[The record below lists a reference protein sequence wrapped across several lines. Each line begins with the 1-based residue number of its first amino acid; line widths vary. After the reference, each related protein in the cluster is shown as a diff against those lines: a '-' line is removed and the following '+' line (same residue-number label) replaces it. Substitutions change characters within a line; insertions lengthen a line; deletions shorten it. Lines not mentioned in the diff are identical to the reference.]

1 MDQKFISVIINK
13 VLVFILC
20 ILPIILSLLWYPDFL
35 GDDTYIHIG
44 FILGFLN
51 GEGFSF
57 TGNVTYG
64 STSPLWVL
72 MTALFSFVTGDPE
85 FSIRLLSGVF
95 TFFSVFMFLKIADSL
110 RFKSSIKFISA
121 LSFCF
126 NPFFLRWAISGMEA
140 TAAIFVLLLLIYT
153 FHKKFHISHPYVYG
167 SLLGISFLLR
177 PEFIVLFMIFILYQ
191 FIISPVF
198 RYQAVKSFLSGI
210 MIISVWLLFAY
221 THFGTIVPNTYRAKA
236 PGGFFTMTYEGTIRN
251 IKLLLGGNI
260 PEILLLAIIIIAVFI
275 IVTKKNQI
283 FIEDFVNLM
292 DRFRNT
298 GLNLAVIFFI
308 SFYTYYTVK
317 DVTIISR
324 YSLMFVPLIILIT
337 ASFINLLTE
346 YKSQFLI
353 SLISIYAVLVLLI
366 HTHITFTVVKPASDM
381 FVEGFQK
388 SYKEIAAIIK
398 SDSDNYSR
406 TVALND
412 VGIVGCYSGAKVI
425 DLAGLVDGGRFKY
438 ASIKEFV
445 ISKEPDYLVLRN
457 EIDYYEAVPE
467 NISNEIL
474 YQKLIPG
481 FGINSLEERTVT
493 LYRLQWK

>member
-1 MDQKFISVIINK
+1 MDQKFISGIINK
-13 VLVFILC
+13 VLVFVLC
-20 ILPIILSLLWYPDFL
+20 ILPILLALLWYPDFL

-64 STSPLWVL
+64 STSPIWVV
-72 MTALFSFVTGDPE
+72 MTAIISFVTGDPE
-85 FSIRLLSGVF
+85 FSIRLISGVF
-95 TFFSVFMFLKIADSL
+95 TFLSGFMFLKLADSL
-110 RFKSSIKFISA
+110 KFKSSIKFFAA

-126 NPFFLRWAISGMEA
+126 NPFFLRWAVSGMEA
-140 TAAIFVLLLLIYT
+140 TTAIFVLLLLIYT
-153 FHKKFHISHPYVYG
+153 FHKKLHVAHPYIYG
-167 SLLGISFLLR
+167 LILGMSFLLR
-177 PEFIVLFMIFILYQ
+177 PEFIVFFMIFILYQ
-191 FIISPVF
+191 FIINPAF
-198 RYQAVKSFLSGI
+198 RNQTLKSFLSGI
-210 MIISVWLLFAY
+210 IIIFTWLWFAY
-221 THFGTIVPNTYRAKA
+221 FHFGTIVPNTYRAKA
-236 PGGFFTMTYEGTIRN
+236 AGGFFSMSYDGTVRN

-260 PEILLLAIIIIAVFI
+260 PEFLLLGIIIITVFI
-275 IVTKKNQI
+275 IVAKKNQK
-283 FIEDFVNLM
+283 FVEDFVNLM

-298 GLNLAVIFFI
+298 GVILAVIFFI
-308 SFYTYYTVK
+308 SFYAYYTVK

-324 YSLMFVPLIILIT
+324 YSLMFVPLIILVT
-337 ASFINLLTE
+337 ASFINLLTD
-346 YKSQFLI
+346 YKTQVLL
-353 SLISIYAVLVLLI
+353 SLIAIYAVLVLLI

-398 SDSDNYSR
+398 SDSNNYSK

-425 DLAGLVDGGRFKY
+425 DLAGLVDGDRFNY
-438 ASIKEFV
+438 TTIKEFV
-445 ISKEPDYLVLRN
+445 TAKKPDYLVLRN
-457 EIDYYEAVPE
+457 EIEYDETIPD

-493 LYRLQWK
+493 LYRLHWQ